1 MKRKTDFK
9 QMYLVDDTL
18 YNKISNVTPQ
28 LPTSM
33 VVGKL
38 PTTPSLQTT
47 HFYSPTQASKSQP
60 IENDLNLKKEVLEK
74 VPPTVKSSGMMTD
87 NPPTTQPKI
96 MKTSGMMTENIP
108 PTTSQQHQ
116 INTLQEQLHNSQLQ
130 VRSLEA
136 SLQAPQVVHALH
148 HALPDYTPQS
158 RSLQP
163 HTSRL
168 EYQTSQLERRTPR
181 IDNQIPQPDYHSM
194 QLEYRAP
201 RKEDRTMQL
210 EDRAIQLEDRAMQL
224 EDRAMQLEDRTP
236 QMEDRTIQLDPQSPA
251 LEMLH
256 SNMIQNVNDQHL
268 TIPQARG
275 PITYYSYPMDTSPEP
290 EQLELMDF
298 NTNQAIEYTTQPNN
312 TLALPPPKVTIQ
324 PNNTLALPPPKVT
337 RALPPPVEDECE
349 ECSDTSTIT
358 KYVKYNEPGIVAL
371 PSVQSLPDSVLF
383 TCTLCNTNFNT
394 QRALQRHMKNQHDA
408 FDQKEKGAK
417 RKRVVPTMNSIE
429 MNTKKKS
436 KTDKNLRN
444 KAVVSYSKYL

>member
-18 YNKISNVTPQ
+18 YNKISNVTSQ

-108 PTTSQQHQ
+108 STTSQQHQ

-130 VRSLEA
+130 VRSLET
-136 SLQAPQVVHALH
+136 SLQAPQVVHSLH
-148 HALPDYTPQS
+148 HAPQS

-163 HTSRL
+163 R
-168 EYQTSQLERRTPR
+168 TSQIERHTPQMD
-181 IDNQIPQPDYHSM
+181 IHTPQPDYRSI
-194 QLEYRAP
+194 QLEYRTP
-201 RKEDRTMQL
+201 RKDDYTMQL
-210 EDRAIQLEDRAMQL
+210 
-224 EDRAMQLEDRTP
+224 
-236 QMEDRTIQLDPQSPA
+236 EDRTIQLDPQSPA
-251 LEMLH
+251 LQMQH
-256 SNMIQNVNDQHL
+256 SNITQNMNDQHL
-268 TIPQARG
+268 VIPQVSG
-275 PITYYSYPMDTSPEP
+275 PLTYYSYPMDISSEP

-298 NTNQAIEYTTQPNN
+298 NTNQAIEYSTQPNNTLALPPPKVTTQPNN
-312 TLALPPPKVTIQ
+312 TLALPPPKVTK
-324 PNNTLALPPPKVT
+324 ALPT
-337 RALPPPVEDECE
+337 PVEDECE

-417 RKRVVPTMNSIE
+417 RKRVVPTTNSIE

-444 KAVVSYSKYL
+444 KAVISYSKYL